1 MAVIGVEGGGGRP
14 GKEPSLRLAL
24 LLERDG
30 MGWEEAMPTQMSH
43 EAWHFL
49 QPEGLAVLGTKV
61 CSSGKASQPVPGQW
75 WAQLTLSLQPI
86 FTDLPGMGKKK
97 ETGKKS
103 VEEVVYL
110 GSPKL
115 GTPPRRPQQPK
126 PSACSSVP
134 LSPHP
139 NQLP

>member
-1 MAVIGVEGGGGRP
+1 MFHSNLEYWVMVVIGVEGGGGRP
-14 GKEPSLRLAL
+14 GKEQSLRLAL

-75 WAQLTLSLQPI
+75 WAQLTLKRQRQDLGCDGGRGGGFGFILDSSYLSLEYPCS
-86 FTDLPGMGKKK
+86 LPLA
-97 ETGKKS
+97 TCA
-103 VEEVVYL
+103 
-110 GSPKL
+110 SPGNL
-115 GTPPRRPQQPK
+115 TII
-126 PSACSSVP
+126 
-134 LSPHP
+134 
-139 NQLP
+139 